1 MRFSKHKEPQ
11 LFIYF
16 LKNNDEIKFQIFF
29 FLNNKNTDTVPVGDV
44 IGNQQVQQK
53 P

>member
-1 MRFSKHKEPQ
+1 MRLNFR
-11 LFIYF
+11 FF
-16 LKNNDEIKFQIFF
+16 LK
-29 FLNNKNTDTVPVGDV
+29 NNKNTDTVPVGDV